1 MGSLLHSYVKILRE
15 AGYRT
20 EQAQIVDDLFH
31 AAGVKRVPAPDT
43 IKSWIKGKS
52 KCRVKIYFD
61 EGRISEEGK
70 EGIINYFASNKDC
83 PWEELKNKFASDE
96 DFKWV
101 DCKAEDQRQFYQSL
115 LNEFLRCLNIPVE
128 ILETPK
134 VKKAK
139 EPKKERI
146 VDIFYQCIHD
156 YPIENFIVSDPSG
169 AIKAYLFEDTIRA
182 AGSIKLNNQ
191 KASAIDQP
199 SDIDQ
204 KIIEFSKLL
213 VSYMKCLKCH
223 SETKNLR
230 FDGYRPSPNMDST
243 AMEEIKRRRD
253 ELESLYTSLKEQVE
267 QILDEEYEA
276 KKRELKEKERQ
287 LWKQYDDDDLL

>member
-1 MGSLLHSYVKILRE
+1 MESLLNSYVRKLRE
-15 AGYRT
+15 AGYETNRIR
-20 EQAQIVDDLFH
+20 IVIDLFH
-31 AAGVKRVPAPDT
+31 AAGAKREPAEGT
-43 IKSWIKGKS
+43 ISSWLKGRS
-52 KCRVKIYFD
+52 KCRVTDYFD
-61 EGRISEEGK
+61 EGKISEAGK
-70 EGIINYFASNKDC
+70 QGFINYFVSKKD
-83 PWEELKNKFASDE
+83 PSWKKLQNKFASDE
-96 DFKWV
+96 NFKWV
-101 DCKAEDQRQFYQSL
+101 DCKAEDEMQFSQSL
-115 LNEFLRCLNIPVE
+115 LNEFLRCLNMPVE
-128 ILETPK
+128 ILENPK

-139 EPKKERI
+139 EPKKERM

-243 AMEEIKRRRD
+243 AMEEIKRSRD